1 MNRKKIIVPVV
12 AAAAALGVW
21 RFGFANGKDPNRLLL
36 HGNIE
41 LTEVDLSFK
50 AAGRLAELA
59 VGEGAFVKRGD
70 LIAKLDTA
78 ETERTLERERATLS
92 SSETL
97 LPQLHTAIDFQ
108 RESISSDV
116 ELKRA
121 DVSQAE
127 ARLAEL
133 TAGSRPQEKQQAKA
147 AVEEAR
153 TQSVQ
158 ASADWERAQR
168 LFKNDDISRA
178 QHDQFQARF
187 DATAAALKRA
197 EETLGLVVE
206 GPRKE
211 QIDAARAQVER
222 AKAALRLSEA
232 GRIDLK
238 RREQEIGTRRADI
251 DRARAQ
257 TRILETQLGDR
268 VLASPINAVVL
279 TKSGEAGEVLAAGAT
294 VVTLGDIERPWVR
307 GYVGEKDLGRVK
319 LGMPV
324 TVTTDSYPGKKYD
337 GKITFISS
345 QAEFT
350 PKTIQTTEER
360 VKLVYRVKIELPN
373 PNQELK
379 LNMPVDA
386 EIRLQ

>member
-1 MNRKKIIVPVV
+1 VNAKKIILPVLLV
-12 AAAAALGVW
+12 LVGLAVW

-41 LTEVDLSFK
+41 LTEVNLSFK
-50 AAGRLAELA
+50 SSGRLVERP
-59 VGEGAFVKRGD
+59 VDEGSFVKQGD
-70 LIAKLDTA
+70 LIARLDTTEA
-78 ETERTLERERATLS
+78 ERTLERDRASLT

-97 LPQLHTAIDFQ
+97 LPQLRTSIDYQ
-108 RESISSDV
+108 SESIAGDLQ
-116 ELKRA
+116 LKKA
-121 DVSQAE
+121 DLAQAE

-133 TAGSRPQEKQQAKA
+133 TAGSRPQEKQQAKS
-147 AVEEAR
+147 AVDEAR

-158 ASADWERAQR
+158 ATADWERAQT
-168 LFKNDDISRA
+168 LYKNDDISRA
-178 QHDQFQARF
+178 QYDQYKARY
-187 DATAAALKRA
+187 DATAALLRRA
-197 EETLGLVVE
+197 EETQALVVE

-222 AKAALRLSEA
+222 AKAAVRLSEA

-238 RREQEIGTRRADI
+238 RREQEISTRKADI

-257 TRILETQLGDR
+257 TQVLETQLKDR
-268 VLASPINAVVL
+268 VIYSPVNAVVL
-279 TKSGEAGEVLAAGAT
+279 TKSAEIGEVLAAGAT
-294 VVTLGDIERPWVR
+294 VLTLGDIERPWVR

-324 TVTTDSYPGKKYD
+324 EVTTDSFPGKKYD

-360 VKLVYRVKIELPN
+360 VKLVYRIKVELPN